1 MWTVRLTAKVAHAPD
16 AMVFVARPS
25 ARASF
30 AHVSTLPAKMRTS
43 VLADAPD
50 EGLAMTRSFVG
61 FAELVPRVED
71 RVCLIGFDVMFKSL
85 TDTAFG
91 QDEEIIVETG

>member
-1 MWTVRLTAKVAHAPD
+1 
-16 AMVFVARPS
+16 
-25 ARASF
+25 
-30 AHVSTLPAKMRTS
+30 MRTS